1 MFWVG
6 FIFSRA
12 GWLWPMAGAF
22 LVALGL
28 LAWGYRTVPTGFLR
42 WVCPVLKLAGLAAL
56 AFCLLEPLGSGQRA
70 RAGANEFLIVA
81 DNSQRLRIKDRG
93 ATHTRGES
101 LLQLLDPQHG
111 SWQSALEENFD
122 VRRYSFDAR
131 VQNSKDFS
139 ELKF

>member
-1 MFWVG
+1 MFSLSL
-6 FIFSRA
+6 IFSGA
-12 GWLWPMAGAF
+12 AWFWPIVGAF
-22 LVALGL
+22 VVALAL
-28 LAWGYRTVPTGFLR
+28 LAWGYRTVPSGFLR
-42 WVCPVLKLAGLAAL
+42 WVCPVLKIAGLGAL

-81 DNSQRLRIKDRG
+81 DNSQRLQVKDHG
-93 ATHTRGES
+93 ATRTRGES

-139 ELKF
+139 